1 MIEPFLTKRQVA
13 QKLQVSPRTVQRLNL
28 PHMRV
33 GGQNRYLW
41 SEVMAFLKGGDSDG
55 AKVVPFPNRQ
65 GAA

>member
-13 QKLQVSPRTVQRLNL
+13 QKLQVSTRTVQRLNL
-28 PHMRV
+28 PHMKI

-41 SEVMAFLKGGDSDG
+41 SEVIAALKTGDPDG
-55 AKVVPFPNRQ
+55 AKVVPFPTRQ

>member
-1 MIEPFLTKRQVA
+1 MIEPFLTKREVA
-13 QKLQVSPRTVQRLNL
+13 LKLRVSPRTVQRLDL

-41 SEVMAFLKGGDSDG
+41 SEVIAALKSGSPDGG
-55 AKVVPFPNRQ
+55 KVVPFPTEK

>member
-1 MIEPFLTKRQVA
+1 MIEPFLTKAQVA
-13 QKLQVSPRTVQRLNL
+13 QKLQVSSRTVQRLGL
-28 PHMRV
+28 PHMKI

-41 SEVMAFLKGGDSDG
+41 SEVIAFLKSGDPDG

>member
-1 MIEPFLTKRQVA
+1 MIEPFLTKREVA
-13 QKLQVSPRTVQRLNL
+13 LKLRVSPKTVQRLDL

-41 SEVMAFLKGGDSDG
+41 SEVLVALKTGHPDGG
-55 AKVVPFPNRQ
+55 KVVPFPTEK

>member
-13 QKLQVSPRTVQRLNL
+13 EKLQVSPRTIQRLQL
-28 PHMRV
+28 PHMRI

-41 SEVMAFLKGGDSDG
+41 SEVIAALKTGSPNG
-55 AKVVPFPNRQ
+55 AKVVPFPTEK

>member
-13 QKLQVSPRTVQRLNL
+13 QKLQVSTRTVQRLNL

-41 SEVMAFLKGGDSDG
+41 SEVIAALKTGDPDG
-55 AKVVPFPNRQ
+55 AKVVPFPSRQ

>member
-13 QKLQVSPRTVQRLNL
+13 QKLQVSTRTVQRLNL
-28 PHMRV
+28 PHMKI

-41 SEVMAFLKGGDSDG
+41 SEVIAALKTGDPDG
-55 AKVVPFPNRQ
+55 AKVVPFPTSQ

>member
-13 QKLQVSPRTVQRLNL
+13 QKLQVSTRTVQRLNL
-28 PHMRV
+28 PHMKI

-41 SEVMAFLKGGDSDG
+41 SEVIASLKTGDPDG
-55 AKVVPFPNRQ
+55 AKVVPFPTRQ